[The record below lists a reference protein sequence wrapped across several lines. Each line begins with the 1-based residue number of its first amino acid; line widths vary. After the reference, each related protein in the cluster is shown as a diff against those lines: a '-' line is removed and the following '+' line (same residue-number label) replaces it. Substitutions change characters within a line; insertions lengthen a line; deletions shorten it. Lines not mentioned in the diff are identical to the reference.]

1 MLHSARLDPE
11 EGGGAMTIR
20 NPRDFWAG
28 VMFVAFGL
36 AFVLI
41 AAGTPAFLDPV
52 LGALKVPGYQI
63 GSAVRM
69 GPAYFPIVLGG
80 LLATLGAVILARG
93 FVSGRSG
100 EEVRLT
106 LPFNLLDLVIG
117 LGTFALLL
125 AYGDRVGLSL
135 DGAMLAAAV
144 VVSLLAVRWRPSA
157 KPLVLILAGCLAFGY
172 TLKPLGL
179 VGASLL
185 LIFISALGGHE
196 FKWREVAILF
206 VVLVVFSVLVFVKGL
221 TLPFPVC
228 PGFIDNCPIR

>member
-1 MLHSARLDPE
+1 
-11 EGGGAMTIR
+11 MTIR

-28 VMFVAFGL
+28 LMFITFGL

-52 LGALKVPGYQI
+52 LGELRVPGYQM

-69 GPAYFPIVLGG
+69 GPAYFPVVLGG
-80 LLATLGAVILARG
+80 LLATLGAVILGRA

-100 EEVRLT
+100 EAVRLT
-106 LPFNLLDLVIG
+106 LPVNILDLAIG

-125 AYGDRVGLSL
+125 AYGGRIDLSL
-135 DGAMLAAAV
+135 DNAMLAASL
-144 VVSLLAVRWRPSA
+144 VVSLLAWRWRPNA
-157 KPLVLILAGCLAFGY
+157 RPLVLILAACIAFGY

-185 LIFISALGGHE
+185 LIFVGALGGHE

-228 PGFIDNCPIR
+228 PAFIDNCPIR

>member
-1 MLHSARLDPE
+1 
-11 EGGGAMTIR
+11 MTIR

-28 VMFVAFGL
+28 IMFVTFGL

-52 LGALKVPGYQI
+52 LGEWRVAGYQM

-69 GPAYFPIVLGG
+69 GPAYFPVVLGG

-100 EEVRLT
+100 EAVRLT
-106 LPFNLLDLVIG
+106 LPFNILDLAIG

-125 AYGDRVGLSL
+125 AYGGRAGLSL
-135 DGAMLAAAV
+135 DIAMLAAAL
-144 VVSLLAVRWRPSA
+144 VVSLLAVRWRPDA
-157 KPLVLILAGCLAFGY
+157 KPLVLILAACIAFGY

-185 LIFISALGGHE
+185 LVFVGALGGHE
-196 FKWREVAILF
+196 FKWREVALLF
-206 VVLVVFSVLVFVKGL
+206 VVLVVFSVLVFVKAL

>member
-1 MLHSARLDPE
+1 
-11 EGGGAMTIR
+11 MTIR

-28 VMFVAFGL
+28 IMFVTFGL
-36 AFVLI
+36 AFVFI

-52 LGALKVPGYQI
+52 LGEWRVAGYQM

-69 GPAYFPIVLGG
+69 GPAYFPVVLGG

-100 EEVRLT
+100 EAVRIT
-106 LPFNLLDLVIG
+106 LPFNILDLAIG
-117 LGTFALLL
+117 LGTFGLLIR
-125 AYGDRVGLSL
+125 YGGGIGLSL
-135 DGAMLAAAV
+135 DGAMLAATLL
-144 VVSLLAVRWRPSA
+144 VSLLAVRWRPNA
-157 KPLVLILAGCLAFGY
+157 KPLVLILAGCIAFGY

-185 LIFISALGGHE
+185 LIFVGALGGHE

-228 PGFIDNCPIR
+228 PAFIDNCPIR

>member
-1 MLHSARLDPE
+1 
-11 EGGGAMTIR
+11 MTIR

-28 VMFVAFGL
+28 VMFVFFGL
-36 AFVLI
+36 AFLLI

-52 LGALKVPGYQI
+52 LGALRVPGYQM
-63 GSAVRM
+63 GSALRM
-69 GPAYFPIVLGG
+69 GPAYFPVMLGG
-80 LLATLGAVILARG
+80 LLALLGAAILGRS

-100 EEVRLT
+100 EAVRIT
-106 LPFNLLDLVIG
+106 LPFSVIDLVIG
-117 LGTFALLL
+117 LGSFALLL
-125 AYGDRVGLSL
+125 KYGDRIGLSHEL
-135 DGAMLAAAV
+135 AMLAAALL
-144 VVSLLAVRWRPSA
+144 VSLLAWRWRPDA
-157 KPLVLILAGCLAFGY
+157 RPLVLILAGCLAFGY

-179 VGASLL
+179 GGATLL
-185 LIFISALGGHE
+185 LVFISALGGHE